1 MGDAVEGNRGA
12 PAPEARLEAARAFE
26 ARQDHGHALLAYY
39 GAIIEAQR
47 QGRWLDSSTTEPAL
61 LPQVTYAMRIMGVA
75 PIPRNYELFYEAY
88 IGSSPQLTREIAAL
102 GNKASQEELDAIG
115 SKYFG
120 HHHRTE
126 AIDGAHTKMVSQLES
141 LLHLLKQEQSS
152 LESYNRLL
160 DETYSRISNKS
171 VSSVDIIKSAI
182 SVLSQATGD
191 TISQGKERVEDV
203 VQKSREMDVVRREL
217 DEYKRIA
224 NTDSL
229 TQLSNRRAFD
239 DKLAGAYNNSMLHNV
254 TALVLA
260 DIDHFKKIN
269 DTYGHPV
276 GDKILA
282 SVGSIIRASVRK
294 DIFIART
301 GGEEFAMIVE
311 GNNQEEV
318 MTIAERVRTTLEH
331 TPFKNS
337 KTGVNYGPI
346 TISLGL
352 CMASEADGPAE
363 LYSKADIALYCAK
376 NGGRNRTM
384 PFEDGMKKD
393 FSKSWLIYRK

>member
-1 MGDAVEGNRGA
+1 MNTPAA
-12 PAPEARLEAARAFE
+12 PKVQVPDIAA
-26 ARQDHGHALLAYY
+26 
-39 GAIIEAQR
+39 
-47 QGRWLDSSTTEPAL
+47 
-61 LPQVTYAMRIMGVA
+61 QVTYAMRIMGIA

-88 IGSSPQLTREIAAL
+88 IGSSPQLTREVAAL
-102 GNKASQEELDAIG
+102 GSKATQEELDAIG
-115 SKYFG
+115 AKHFG
-120 HHHRTE
+120 HHRAE
-126 AIDGAHTKMVSQLES
+126 AIDGAHTKMVSQLDA

-160 DETYSRISNKS
+160 DETYSRINDKNHASAE
-171 VSSVDIIKSAI
+171 IIRSAI
-182 SVLSQATGD
+182 NVLSAATGD
-191 TISQGKERVEDV
+191 TITQGKEMVENV
-203 VQKSREMDVVRREL
+203 AQKSREMDLVRREL

-239 DKLAGAYNNSMLHNV
+239 DKLAAIYNNPMLHGV

-294 DIFIART
+294 DVFLART
-301 GGEEFAMIVE
+301 GGEEFALIVE
-311 GNNQEEV
+311 GNTLDEV
-318 MTIAERVRTTLEH
+318 VAMAERVRIALEH

-337 KTGVNYGPI
+337 RTGVNYGRV

-352 CMASEADGPAE
+352 CMASDAESPSE

-384 PFEDGMKKD
+384 AFEEGMKKD